1 LGLSDRT
8 ARGKFGSLP
17 VDWRR
22 TGAALHEDDIGNQ
35 TDSPRREMQIAMSN
49 VLALMW
55 WRGYRFYDDF
65 GSRDLTWLLIGAVL
79 AFVGMWVY
87 SRRSRRWF

>member
-1 LGLSDRT
+1 
-8 ARGKFGSLP
+8 
-17 VDWRR
+17 
-22 TGAALHEDDIGNQ
+22 
-35 TDSPRREMQIAMSN
+35 MQIAMSN

-65 GSRDLTWLLIGAVL
+65 GSRDLTWLLIGALL

-87 SRRSRRWF
+87 SRRSRRWFYIAARLADLFRANEMLKKRPQDERPVLSWKIDFPI